1 MVYPYFPVLTH
12 QPRFFHSALVT
23 PVYGEKAVVDYS
35 FEYYAPATANMIML
49 GSLFI
54 YAIVLLNCRNLAKL
68 VKPVV
73 QNMTHMIVGLFGMIL
88 SVWSMMASFIM
99 MDFKFDLALC
109 GIPTFDFRFSK
120 FRIRALTHREGRE
133 LICPCIHIYLL
144 TILFQL
150 CTIMLYTSSIALCIC
165 YLPFCSALTTL
176 YIRLPAENMSF
187 SGVVKFHVVF
197 FSLLHLGVAVAVVY
211 LTVIVS
217 GSRGPS
223 YRGLDTFF
231 QKTWLICLLLIGS
244 SFIFCC
250 DAWSCIVTGSY
261 MLCEHRE
268 EKYEMRTK
276 NPIDGII
283 YNVAVRRFFKKSK
296 QTCPDGFQFDDYLI
310 VEDKWLMYD
319 ATDVK
324 ICFWT

>member
-1 MVYPYFPVLTH
+1 
-12 QPRFFHSALVT
+12 
-23 PVYGEKAVVDYS
+23 
-35 FEYYAPATANMIML
+35 
-49 GSLFI
+49 
-54 YAIVLLNCRNLAKL
+54 
-68 VKPVV
+68 
-73 QNMTHMIVGLFGMIL
+73 
-88 SVWSMMASFIM
+88 
-99 MDFKFDLALC
+99 
-109 GIPTFDFRFSK
+109 
-120 FRIRALTHREGRE
+120 
-133 LICPCIHIYLL
+133 
-144 TILFQL
+144 
-150 CTIMLYTSSIALCIC
+150 MLYTSSIALCIC

-211 LTVIVS
+211 LT
-217 GSRGPS
+217 
-223 YRGLDTFF
+223 
-231 QKTWLICLLLIGS
+231 KTWLICLLLIGS

-250 DAWSCIVTGSY
+250 EAWSCLLTDSY

-283 YNVAVRRFFKKSK
+283 YKVAVRRFFKKSK
-296 QTCPDGFQFDDYLI
+296 QTCPDGFQFDDDLI

-319 ATDVK
+319 DTDVK